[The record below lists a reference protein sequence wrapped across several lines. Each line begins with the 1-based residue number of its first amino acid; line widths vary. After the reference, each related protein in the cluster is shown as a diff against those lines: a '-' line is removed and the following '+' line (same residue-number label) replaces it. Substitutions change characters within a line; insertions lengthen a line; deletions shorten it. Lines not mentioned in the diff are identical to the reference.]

1 MPSVPSSES
10 DLRCRFCRCQ
20 TWANHEGLRL
30 RWNIQT
36 RSVFAVRF
44 PDTLATNDFDHD
56 PPCQDVP
63 SCCSRATRVTRM
75 SGWWTGVTQKAWPP
89 EASSS
94 HCARLYGNI
103 PADRGLLAHHG
114 VGSGSER
121 KGETR
126 CRRLL
131 GERKTQTSSG
141 PPLTCLET
149 SCPGMLAAL
158 SFFLSLS
165 LYTNIYIYIHTDW
178 HSWIQT
184 IRKLSENHPWIEV
197 FRKTLSL
204 GTPILFGCSGRGGH
218 SGGHAPT
225 RHDNSCDL
233 QPGNMKFEGQS
244 IQSSQHISDPQTH
257 THSVTHARHSMLST
271 TSGFVSFEAASTS
284 TSPISKA
291 AAAEGTGALFV
302 WLQPPRRRCAVLNW
316 GFFRSDPG
324 SFGGWRLKSFRS
336 IYRES
341 HFGTRK
347 TPLICH

>member
-165 LYTNIYIYIHTDW
+165 LYTNIYIYIQ
-178 HSWIQT
+178 IG
-184 IRKLSENHPWIEV
+184 IPGFKPSENCP
-197 FRKTLSL
+197 KTTHGSRSFEKPFHLEHRFSL
-204 GTPILFGCSGRGGH
+204 GVRAAVAT
-218 SGGHAPT
+218 AAAT
-225 RHDNSCDL
+225 R
-233 QPGNMKFEGQS
+233 QPG
-244 IQSSQHISDPQTH
+244 T
-257 THSVTHARHSMLST
+257 TTVVTSNQVT
-271 TSGFVSFEAASTS
+271 
-284 TSPISKA
+284 
-291 AAAEGTGALFV
+291 
-302 WLQPPRRRCAVLNW
+302 
-316 GFFRSDPG
+316 
-324 SFGGWRLKSFRS
+324 
-336 IYRES
+336 
-341 HFGTRK
+341 
-347 TPLICH
+347 